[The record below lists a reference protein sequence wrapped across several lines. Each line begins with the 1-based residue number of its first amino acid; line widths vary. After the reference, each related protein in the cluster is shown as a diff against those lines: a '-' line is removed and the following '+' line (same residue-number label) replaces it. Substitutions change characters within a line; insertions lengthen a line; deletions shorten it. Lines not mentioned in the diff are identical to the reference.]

1 MTLVDTSVWFN
12 HFRRTDAALTR
23 LLADNLVAL
32 HPFVLGEIAAGN
44 LRNRSQTLADLALL
58 PTASLAQE
66 SEVHFLLESHRLWG
80 TGLGWVD
87 LHILASAKLS
97 NFAVYTVDG
106 ALNAAATILN
116 LAGPPR
122 E

>member
-1 MTLVDTSVWFN
+1 VTLVDTSVWLN
-12 HFRRTDAALTR
+12 HFRRRDATLTR

-44 LRNRSQTLADLALL
+44 LRTRGQTLADLALL
-58 PTASLAQE
+58 PRASLAQE

-97 NFAVYTVDG
+97 GYSLYTADG
-106 ALNAAATILN
+106 ALNAAAASLR

>member
-1 MTLVDTSVWFN
+1 VTLVDTSVWLN

-23 LLADNLVAL
+23 LLADNLVAS
-32 HPFVLGEIAAGN
+32 HPLVLGEIAAGN

-58 PTASLAQE
+58 PKASLAEE

-97 NFAVYTVDG
+97 GHSLYTADR
-106 ALNAAATILN
+106 ALHAAAASLQ